1 MRKLAASSALV
12 ATLIA
17 SAAARAES
25 LSDLDAL
32 LAETVSTT
40 AAKSAQESSTAP
52 ALSINVT
59 AEDLRRYGVR
69 NLAEAYNFLAVGIVA
84 QDPLGDVDVGS
95 RGVLMPND
103 RGRHILLLIDGH
115 ITNQQLDGASFHNY
129 ATGIPIEI
137 IDHLE
142 IILGP
147 GSVLY
152 GSNAMLG
159 VVNVITRAAKGH
171 AGVNVTAETSL
182 SSPLTSSHQPVSP
195 GVGGQY
201 WSDLGKAHRVS
212 AGIGETFELF
222 GKRGEIT
229 TQLEYRDFDG
239 PMFGW
244 KPQITPNQNFGP
256 RAPFGTWGGKT
267 RSSYYEQMPSG
278 YLRARLGEF
287 QLTLHGVGMHS
298 SVPYTRLGDPPADFD
313 DPESYRKRTYG
324 AVDLT
329 WSKNVSQAVSL
340 TSHVFADFAEQS
352 AQVRVSRVGGCP
364 DTLVGVGCTRAT
376 SGQVQWIGAEVQSS
390 LRWLEDGS
398 LTSLLG
404 LTGLVRGVGFS
415 GNVRHRITDVHLE
428 KFGAYDATETQGAIY
443 LQQEYRPGRI
453 FAFNAGARW
462 DLDSRFGQ
470 RISPR
475 AAASANVWRG
485 GTFKVI
491 YAEAFRA
498 PTAAELHFTDPY
510 LVLASPSLNPET
522 VRSAEAILQQRF
534 GSHRITYGIY
544 RSWWQNMVFRRT
556 LTDTFD
562 GTPGAETIR
571 DAKSAG
577 LIYSHVF
584 SVVQDQNLATIDD
597 YGLNAAYEGTAFDER
612 LSFGANATASYAR
625 VQIPEGAQRMT
636 VIPGMYGNAR
646 VAYRPDPKAPTVALA
661 AHMSERRLV
670 DAFNGL
676 RDSYRDTSAPI
687 LYAPPSLDLRLT
699 VTGPIGFLPGLKYR
713 AMGDYAF
720 TTSNPYI
727 VGPNARNRPEDL
739 VPVNRLTVMLGLSY
753 EFQLKEDK

>member
-1 MRKLAASSALV
+1 MRTLATSAALV
-12 ATLIA
+12 TALLA
-17 SAAARAES
+17 GAAARAES
-25 LSDLDAL
+25 LSDLDSL
-32 LAETVSTT
+32 LSETVSTT

-52 ALSINVT
+52 ALSINIT

-95 RGVLMPND
+95 RGVLLPND

-137 IDHLE
+137 IDHVE

-171 AGVNVTAETSL
+171 KGVNVTAETSL
-182 SSPLTSSHQPVSP
+182 SSPLTYSHQPVSP
-195 GVGGQY
+195 SLGSQY
-201 WSDLGKAHRVS
+201 LSDLGKAHRIT
-212 AGIGETFELF
+212 AGLGETFELF
-222 GKRGEIT
+222 GQKGEIT

-244 KPQITPNQNFGP
+244 KPQVTPNQNFGP
-256 RAPFGTWGGKT
+256 RSPFGSWGGKT
-267 RSSYYEQMPSG
+267 RASYYEQMPSG

-287 QLTLHGVGMHS
+287 QLTLHGVSTHS
-298 SVPYTRLGDPPADFD
+298 SVPYTRFGDPPADFD
-313 DPESYRKRTYG
+313 DPQSYRNRTYG

-329 WSKNVSQAVSL
+329 WNKNLSQAVSL
-340 TSHVFADFAEQS
+340 TSRVFGDVVDQS
-352 AQVRVSRVGGCP
+352 AQVRVSRVAGCP
-364 DTLVGVGCTRAT
+364 DTLVGIGCTRGT
-376 SGQVQWIGAEVQSS
+376 DGHVRWVGAEVQSS
-390 LRWLEDGS
+390 VRWFEDGS
-398 LTSLLG
+398 LTTMLG
-404 LTGLVRGVGFS
+404 LTGLVRNVGFA
-415 GNVRHRITDVHLE
+415 GTVRHRITDALLE
-428 KFGAYDATETQGAIY
+428 NFGYYDANETQGAIY
-443 LQQEYRPGRI
+443 LQQEYRPGTI

-510 LVLASPSLNPET
+510 LVLASPNLNPET
-522 VRSAEAILQQRF
+522 VRSTEAILQQRF
-534 GSHRITYGIY
+534 GTHRLTYGIY
-544 RSWWQNMVFRRT
+544 RSWWQNMVFRRM
-556 LTDTFD
+556 LTDSFD
-562 GTPGAETIR
+562 GSAGADAIR
-571 DAKSAG
+571 DAKNAG
-577 LIYSHVF
+577 LIYSHIF

-597 YGLNAAYEGTAFDER
+597 YGLNAAYEATALDER

-625 VQIPEGAQRMT
+625 VQLPTGAQRMT

-661 AHMSERRLV
+661 AHMSERRLA
-670 DAFNGL
+670 DAFSGL
-676 RDSYRDTSAPI
+676 PDAYRDTSAPI
-687 LYAPPSLDLRLT
+687 LYAPPALDLRLT

-720 TTSNPYI
+720 TTSNPYV
-727 VGPNARNRPEDL
+727 VGPNARLRPEDL
-739 VPVNRLTVMLGLSY
+739 VPVNRVTVMLGLSY
-753 EFQLKEDK
+753 EFQLKEEK